1 MSRAGS
7 GGEDER
13 AARQLKALHASAVDP
28 LNDDGVLIR
37 APGGLSFRVRVV
49 PPKHDWQ
56 GTTEIVLKLAD
67 PKRGGGLQAAIAAG
81 MDVHFKDAVANG
93 DALVDA
99 SFYKSGV
106 VAGINH
112 GYLQLQ
118 CSCCLLFDCLGGTD
132 CSELADDHDKG
143 EKFQRFFVVAGPNIT
158 PVMSVTSTS
167 EKKVLDNLR
176 KVLNFA
182 FAMKLCSCEEW
193 FAEAGGSLC
202 ASCMAAIVV
211 SGAGGA
217 GVRRVPRRVVCEAK
231 VEEKRKRELLE

>member
-1 MSRAGS
+1 MEPS
-7 GGEDER
+7 
-13 AARQLKALHASAVDP
+13 
-28 LNDDGVLIR
+28 N
-37 APGGLSFRVRVV
+37 V
-49 PPKHDWQ
+49 PFSPKRDWP
-56 GTTEIVLKLAD
+56 GTTKIVLKLAD

-81 MDVHFKDAVANG
+81 LDANFKDAVANG

-99 SFYKSGV
+99 SFYESGV

-132 CSELADDHDKG
+132 CSELAEDHGKG
-143 EKFQRFFVVAGPNIT
+143 EKFQRFFVVAGPT
-158 PVMSVTSTS
+158 PVRSITSTS
-167 EKKVLDNLR
+167 EKVLDNLR

-211 SGAGGA
+211 GTPDDCSVCHEPSVKRTRCCKQPLHRACHAQHLAHAPHGGA
-217 GVRRVPRRVVCEAK
+217 ACPTCRAAGYGLA
-231 VEEKRKRELLE
+231 